1 MSTPPS
7 AEKKTLPDDP
17 LVTSP
22 ASSVSRDEQHLS
34 TPKRP
39 SDIVRQQQ
47 DQESVP
53 SPSRA
58 ESPSARQWSI
68 PPAGSSALIQQKKDG
83 KNQGD
88 TERLAR
94 SGRLYSPQLSERDSI
109 FATNYL
115 PSDNEPHPLSA
126 SSPGDDTPRTSF
138 QGTTT
143 PTTVDLSTS
152 KVSLISPDETV
163 PRTDV
168 DASGVSPALSP
179 PLSSHA
185 ALLRA
190 TTTGAED
197 QNQVSTDHS
206 VKELSAPGRSH
217 DLAGPD
223 APVAPEDTRGSSRGD
238 DHEMMPHQRPRRS
251 SSLSRRGL
259 VGSSIEANLENAKP
273 ASNVR
278 SRKASHY
285 LGLFKENTTSSPERK
300 RKDDPHRSVKH
311 DEPLDPS
318 SHESTSEVLPGAGA
332 WTSGEGVGVGARRS
346 SKSLF
351 RPSLATDVPMAIDP
365 PTSETNE
372 NNDDLPQIQQTDDL
386 VKYQYRPLPC
396 SLLEEIRNFHLT
408 PGGAR
413 GKSFSKS
420 IPTQYTDG
428 HLDLYDQ
435 QQESADADSPMSD
448 TLAEQRRGSGQ
459 YEDDEEEKEQISSAL
474 YFPHERVAVP
484 DDVDPYRAHDGGEQN
499 AGIQPFEISADEAGS
514 VLVSGNGH
522 DLPGEQEVSHVDISL
537 RSKNDSRVLHGHIQD
552 LQGPLDEL
560 NDTTGPTTKP
570 LTTIS
575 ERSPDSTCESEVP
588 SADESGMSTHEES
601 SLTEDDGATMTPTA
615 TPIQRNRYLRH
626 ERKHSKAAP
635 VGAVELKP
643 YRHQVGG
650 HTTVFRFSRRAVC
663 KQLNN
668 RENEFYER
676 IERRHPE
683 MLMFLPRCV
692 DLKPKHLC
700 CVSPF
705 VLPSFLPSFLSFQ
718 FVLLSTDKKRFL
730 VCIDISA
737 F

>member
-22 ASSVSRDEQHLS
+22 ASSVYRDEQYLS
-34 TPKRP
+34 TPQRP
-39 SDIVRQQQ
+39 SDVLRQQQ
-47 DQESVP
+47 GQEGAP

-68 PPAGSSALIQQKKDG
+68 PPAGSSALLHQKKDG
-83 KNQGD
+83 KNPVD
-88 TERLAR
+88 TERLVR

-115 PSDNEPHPLSA
+115 PSDNDPHPLSSA
-126 SSPGDDTPRTSF
+126 PPSDDTPRTSF
-138 QGTTT
+138 QGTTAP
-143 PTTVDLSTS
+143 PTLDPSTS
-152 KVSLISPDETV
+152 KVSPISHEQTLPST
-163 PRTDV
+163 
-168 DASGVSPALSP
+168 GVEVTSLSSSLSP

-185 ALLRA
+185 ALLWA
-190 TTTGAED
+190 TTGTEG
-197 QNQVSTDHS
+197 QNQVSTDNS
-206 VKELSAPGRSH
+206 VGGLSAPDRSP
-217 DLAGPD
+217 DLAAPD
-223 APVAPEDTRGSSRGD
+223 APVAPEDSRGSSRGD
-238 DHEMMPHQRPRRS
+238 SHEMPHQRSRRS

-259 VGSSIEANLENAKP
+259 VGSSIEANLANAEP

-300 RKDDPHRSVKH
+300 RKDDHRGVKPE
-311 DEPLDPS
+311 EPWDPS
-318 SHESTSEVLPGAGA
+318 SHESPSEVLPGAGA
-332 WTSGEGVGVGARRS
+332 WTSGEGVGVGVRRS

-351 RPSLATDVPMAIDP
+351 RPSLATDVPMTLEP
-365 PTSETNE
+365 PTTETT
-372 NNDDLPQIQQTDDL
+372 NDNLPQEQTDNL
-386 VKYQYRPLPC
+386 IKSQYRPLPC

-428 HLDLYDQ
+428 HLELYDQ
-435 QQESADADSPMSD
+435 QQESADAESPVSD

-459 YEDDEEEKEQISSAL
+459 YEDEEEEKEQISSAL
-474 YFPHERVAVP
+474 YFPHERVTVP
-484 DDVDPYRAHDGGEQN
+484 EDVDPYRAHDGGEQN
-499 AGIQPFEISADEAGS
+499 AGIKPFEISAEEASS
-514 VLVSGNGH
+514 VLVSGSGH
-522 DLPGEQEVSHVDISL
+522 DLPSEQEVSHVDISL

-560 NDTTGPTTKP
+560 NDTAAKP

-575 ERSPDSTCESEVP
+575 ERSPDSTGESEVP
-588 SADESGMSTHEES
+588 SADESGVSTHEES
-601 SLTEDDGATMTPTA
+601 SLTEDDGAGMTPTA
-615 TPIQRNRYLRH
+615 TPIQQNRYLRH
-626 ERKHSKAAP
+626 GRKHGKAAP

-692 DLKPKHLC
+692 D
-700 CVSPF
+700 F
-705 VLPSFLPSFLSFQ
+705 FF
-718 FVLLSTDKKRFL
+718 
-730 VCIDISA
+730 
-737 F
+737 